1 MQKQFIKKIFIFV
14 LAVVMTLT
22 TAGCMK
28 DLDEPFTKQSYYFD
42 TICDVTIYS
51 FEDGVVEVTG
61 EESFRVEADDVI
73 NEAFSFMADCEK
85 LLSRTV
91 EGSDVD
97 RINKARG
104 EAVKVDPMTF
114 EIIKKGIEFGE
125 LSEGVFDI
133 TVGKAS
139 VLWDFHESL
148 DGQATSSIPN
158 AKELTEAV
166 KHIDYKGIVLDEEN
180 MTVRLEDP
188 EMMLDLGGIAKGYIA
203 DLAAEKI
210 RSMGVDSAIV
220 NLGGNIEVVGGKPD
234 GVGGDPVIDFSLG
247 IRDPLSDSGELLGIY
262 PGKDLTV
269 VTSGTY
275 ERFIEVDGKKYHH
288 ILDPKTGYPT
298 DTDVLQV
305 SIIAG
310 AGHSVDC
317 DGLSTTCLALGTEKG
332 IELIRRLDEAGT
344 YGSIEAIFVTNDGEI
359 LYSKDDTLF
368 QVN

>member
-1 MQKQFIKKIFIFV
+1 MQKQFVKKILIFI
-14 LAVVMTLT
+14 LAVVMTLM
-22 TAGCMK
+22 AVGCGG

-42 TICDVTIYS
+42 TLCDVTIYS

-61 EESFRVEADDVI
+61 EESYRVEADDVI
-73 NEAFSFMADCEK
+73 TEVFSFMADCEK
-85 LLSRTV
+85 ILSRTI

-97 RINKARG
+97 RINKAKG
-104 EAVKVDPMTF
+104 KAVKVDPMTF
-114 EIIKKGIEFGE
+114 EIIRKGMEFGE

-139 VLWDFHESL
+139 VLWDFHESI
-148 DGQATSSIPN
+148 DGQASSSIPD
-158 AKELTEAV
+158 AKELAEAV
-166 KHIDYKGIVLDEEN
+166 KHIDYKGIILDEDN

-203 DLAAEKI
+203 DMAAEKI

-234 GVGGDPVIDFSLG
+234 RGGEPVNDFSLG
-247 IRDPLSDSGELLGIY
+247 IRDPLSDTGELLGIY

-288 ILDPKTGYPT
+288 ILDPETGYPT

-332 IELIRRLDEAGT
+332 IELIKGLDKAGT
-344 YGSIEAIFVTNDGEI
+344 YGNIEAIFVTNDGEI
-359 LYSKDDTLF
+359 LYTKDDTLF
-368 QVN
+368 QTN